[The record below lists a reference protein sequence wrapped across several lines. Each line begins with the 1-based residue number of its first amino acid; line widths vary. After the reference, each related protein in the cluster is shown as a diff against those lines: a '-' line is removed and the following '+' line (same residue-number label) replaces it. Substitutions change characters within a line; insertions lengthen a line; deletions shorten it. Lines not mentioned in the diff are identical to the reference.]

1 MSDDDKKQRA
11 KRIRK
16 RRKEA
21 RQAGFKD
28 RMRHTMEERE
38 YTPEMTGHRPSYSN
52 RSYVENLLDMVQ
64 DQGEY
69 L

>member
-1 MSDDDKKQRA
+1 MTEKK
-11 KRIRK
+11 KRIVKRK
-16 RRKEA
+16 RKEN
-21 RQAGFKD
+21 RTQGFKD

-38 YTPEMTGHRPSYSN
+38 YTPEMTGQRPTYYN
-52 RSYVENLLDMVQ
+52 RSYVENLLDMAQ